1 VVSVDL
7 NQHIFTSMHKENKCK
22 ELANFW
28 QEYVLIVHYIHF
40 HNDSHCTTE
49 PTNSLQNFILTNN
62 LLQ

>member
-1 VVSVDL
+1 
-7 NQHIFTSMHKENKCK
+7 MHKENKCK